1 MQIPQTPWVVLHGQ
15 WSALLGAGK
24 CPACKFGN
32 VKSGHYDIV
41 RKENESRLLWLESAG
56 DLDRATSR
64 VHELTSFWPGEFQ
77 VMDQDSHQLVAATGA
92 CPDSAEAP
100 TEVRPSIETDARKR
114 QIVLAPRMVL
124 RQTTA
129 G

>member
-1 MQIPQTPWVVLHGQ
+1 M
-15 WSALLGAGK
+15 
-24 CPACKFGN
+24 
-32 VKSGHYDIV
+32 V